1 MVILFKSTK
10 DLVITS
16 KATIIQKE
24 NLADKL
30 NFYVPVIY
38 DDNDMSVFTPT
49 LFYKDGGNEVHSEE
63 LVAAESDKEN
73 YLKYTVPVTTAM
85 TQKAGTVELWLVF
98 KATIDV
104 GSGSTLEVEI
114 HSSSTS
120 FVVEEWNEYVI
131 ADSLAYANSKI
142 ESLESEISTLKAQI
156 SQLLTAANISA

>member
-1 MVILFKSTK
+1 MVILFKSNK

-30 NFYVPVIY
+30 NIYVPVVY
-38 DDNDMSVFTPT
+38 DDNDMSLFTPT

-73 YLKYTVPVTTAM
+73 YLKYTLPVTTTM
-85 TQKAGTVELWLVF
+85 TQKAGTVELWIVF
-98 KATIDV
+98 NASVDV
-104 GSGSTLEVEI
+104 GSGSVSEIEI

-120 FVVEEWNEYVI
+120 FVIEEWNEYVI
-131 ADSLAYANSKI
+131 ADSLANATSKI
-142 ESLESEISTLKAQI
+142 ESLESEIASLKNQI
-156 SQLLTAANISA
+156 SQLLDAANISA